1 MECHMKFFQFPVF
14 RDITEDEFN
23 ELQKNHYLRNAIY
36 EKHAVI
42 LRAGHITNEFGIVM
56 EGSVHIENIDL
67 WGNKS
72 ILSDVETGQIFAET
86 YALCR
91 EPLMVDVVA
100 ADHVKILFFNLYAAF
115 APQNQLKSWY
125 GKLSHN
131 LLTASTQKNLL
142 LSSRI
147 FCNASKTIRGRVLT
161 YLSMQAARN
170 NSTSFAIPFNRQ
182 QMADYLN
189 VDRSA
194 LSGELCKMRDEGLL
208 SFHKNRFELKR

>member
-1 MECHMKFFQFPVF
+1 MKIFQFPVF
-14 RDITEDEFN
+14 KDITEDELH
-23 ELQKNHYLRNAIY
+23 EMQENHYLRKAIY
-36 EKHAVI
+36 EKHTTI
-42 LRAGHITNEFGIVM
+42 LRAGHITDEFGIVM
-56 EGSVHIENIDL
+56 AGSVHIENIDL

-72 ILSDVETGQIFAET
+72 ILSDVRTGQVFAET

-100 ADHVKILFFNLYAAF
+100 ADHAEILFFNLHAAF
-115 APQNQLKSWY
+115 APQNQIKSWY
-125 GKLSHN
+125 GKLTHN
-131 LLTASTQKNLL
+131 LLAVSIQKNLL

-161 YLSMQAARN
+161 YLSMQAAKSNR
-170 NSTSFAIPFNRQ
+170 TSFTIPFNRQ

-208 SFHKNRFELKR
+208 SFHKNFFELKR